1 MEPMN
6 DRPLVSH
13 ISDTARWVSA
23 YRAGESERPDA
34 LFHDPYARRLAGDV
48 GQAIVDGIPGGQTTS
63 WPMVARTVLMDEII
77 LRVIEEGV
85 DTVVNLAAGLDTRPW
100 RLDLPNALRWI
111 EVDLPDLMEWKQ
123 SQMADAIPRCQLTQ
137 LVADLADAGARRQA
151 LDQATVGAR
160 KALVIT
166 EGLLVYLE
174 SDQVTRLAHDLAAQS
189 AVQLWLTDL
198 ASPGLLK
205 FLERSWGPTLKAG
218 NAPFKF
224 APPESTTFFEPL
236 GWQELEWRSMFHES
250 IRIGRHM
257 RFARVFAF
265 LNSLA
270 PARKREEFFR
280 FSGVTLLRRQAED

>member
-1 MEPMN
+1 M
-6 DRPLVSH
+6 DVRPLVRH
-13 ISDTARWVSA
+13 ISDTARWVAA
-23 YRAGESERPDA
+23 YRAGESERSDA
-34 LFHDPYARRLAGDV
+34 LFHDPWARRLAGAV
-48 GQAIVDGIPGGQTTS
+48 GQAIVDGIPGGQSTS

-123 SQMADAIPRCQLTQ
+123 SQMLDATPRCQLTQ
-137 LVADLADAGARRQA
+137 LVGDLADAGARRRA
-151 LDQATVGAR
+151 LDRATADAG

-174 SDQVTRLAHDLAAQS
+174 SDQVVRLARDLAAMP
-189 AVQLWLTDL
+189 AAQLWLTDL

-224 APPESTTFFEPL
+224 APPESTAFFEPL

-257 RFARVFAF
+257 RFARVLAF
-265 LNSLA
+265 LNSFA

-280 FSGVTLLRRQAED
+280 FSGVTLLRRLGEG